1 MEKGR
6 LVRSGRLEAV
16 MLAVTPTRT
25 VRLQWLGEG
34 RAHIQAGLGNLAT
47 VSELKLNENEG
58 EFFFSG
64 SDDEL
69 SQALAILI
77 TSGVRILS
85 FREVKPTVEEMYM
98 KLSSHEVM

>member
-1 MEKGR
+1 
-6 LVRSGRLEAV
+6 
-16 MLAVTPTRT
+16 

-34 RAHIQAGLGNLAT
+34 QEHIQAGLGTLPT
-47 VSELKLNENEG
+47 VSELKLNEHEG

-69 SQALAILI
+69 SQALADLI
-77 TSGVRILS
+77 ASGVRILS
-85 FREVKPTVEEMYM
+85 FREVKQTVEEMYM